1 MTETVHGYCRF
12 CVALCGIRVTVEN
25 DQVVDVRGDEDHPAS
40 RGYTCAKG
48 RGLGRWHHHPQR
60 ILSPRIRSGAELQNA
75 SWDEA
80 LGDAS
85 ERLRAIISESG
96 VDAVGTYLATASS
109 FDAAGRWASERLTRV
124 IGSRSKYTSTSI
136 DTPCKPLVSQLM
148 SGFPGLVPIL
158 DDKSCT
164 LSVFV
169 GCNPV
174 VSHGHLNAL
183 PDPVV
188 RLRELST
195 SPKELWVIDSRVS
208 ESSRLAT
215 RYLVPRPGSDF
226 AIFAYVIHELF
237 SIGGIDREYV
247 SRHTHESDLAALQGL
262 LSEWTLERASAVTG
276 CRPEELRDFSAAI
289 RRHGKTAIQTGT
301 GTTMSGTANL
311 TEWLIWV
318 TQILTGSYDTP
329 GGMWFHPGFIR
340 QLHTRIS
347 PNTKQPQQKVGPKSR
362 PELPIWGDEFPCS
375 AMADEIEAGNLRALI
390 VFGGN
395 PVSAFPN
402 TARMQRALER
412 LDALIVL
419 DVVETET
426 TPLASHIFPTKGQ
439 LERAD
444 VPYFVDQ
451 FNLDNSTQFT
461 PAIAKPVGDIR
472 SMWWIA
478 AKLAEGLDNNL
489 LPAPLTTESSDLDV
503 LGFIAGRA
511 AASFEEI
518 QQRRYIATA
527 PIFGWVLDRVLPGG
541 KWSLVPDELVT
552 QFADWQR
559 ITHPKGLLVTS
570 RRQPK
575 HLNSQ
580 HIPHHSGSSDSPLAI
595 INTSTALGLGI
606 KSGDDVIISTKNGE
620 LRIAAS
626 LNDELH
632 ADVIS
637 LPHGWRDTNVS
648 LLTSERDVDPLT
660 GMVIQTA
667 FSAQLRA
674 ADDR

>member
-1 MTETVHGYCRF
+1 MTKEVRGYCRF
-12 CVALCGIRVTVEN
+12 CVALCGIRVSVEDN
-25 DQVVDVRGDEDHPAS
+25 QVVDVRGDEDHPGS

-48 RGLGRWHHHPQR
+48 RGLGRWHHHPMR
-60 ILSPRIRSGAELQNA
+60 ILSPRMRHGASFQST
-75 SWDEA
+75 SWDKA

-109 FDAAGRWASERLTRV
+109 FDAAGRWAAERLTRV
-124 IGSRSKYTSTSI
+124 MGTRSKYTPTSI
-136 DTPCKPLVSQLM
+136 DTPCKPLISQLM
-148 SGFPGLVPIL
+148 SGFPGLVPVL
-158 DDKSCT
+158 DDKLCT

-188 RLRELST
+188 RLRELAM

-215 RYLVPRPGSDF
+215 KYLVPRPGSDF

-237 SIGGIDREYV
+237 SIGGINREYV
-247 SRHTHESDLAALQGL
+247 SAHADEADLNSLKGL
-262 LSEWTLERASAVTG
+262 LSEWTLEHASAVTG
-276 CRPEELRDFSAAI
+276 CEPEELREFSAAI
-289 RRHGKTAIQTGT
+289 RRHGKAAIQTGT
-301 GTTMSGTANL
+301 GSTMSGAANL

-318 TQILTGSYDTP
+318 THILTGSYDSP

-347 PNTKQPQQKVGPKSR
+347 ANAKQPQRKLGPRSR
-362 PELPIWGDEFPCS
+362 PELPVWGDEFPCS

-395 PVSAFPN
+395 PLSAFPN
-402 TARMQRALER
+402 TARMRRALQQ

-426 TPLASHIFPTKGQ
+426 TSLASHLFPTKGQ

-444 VPYFVDQ
+444 IPYFVDQ

-461 PAIAKPVGDIR
+461 PAIVEPTGEIR
-472 SMWWIA
+472 SMWWVA
-478 AKLAEGLDNNL
+478 AKLADGLGHNL
-489 LPAPLTTESSDLDV
+489 LPAPLTAESSDLDV

-511 AASFEEI
+511 AAPFEEI
-518 QQRRYIATA
+518 QQSGYIAHA
-527 PIFGWVLDRVLPGG
+527 PIFGWVLNQILPGG
-541 KWSLVPDELVT
+541 KWRLVPDELVA
-552 QFADWQR
+552 QFNDWRQ
-559 ITHPKGLLVTS
+559 ITAPQGLLITN

-580 HIPHHSGSSDSPLAI
+580 HIPHRSGSSDSPLAI
-595 INTSTALGLGI
+595 INSSTAQNLGI
-606 KSGDDVIISTKNGE
+606 KSGDDVIVSTENGE
-620 LRIAAS
+620 LRIAVTLS
-626 LNDELH
+626 DDLH

-637 LPHGWRDTNVS
+637 LPHGWRDVNVS
-648 LLTSERDVDPLT
+648 MLTSERDVDPLT

-667 FSAQLRA
+667 LAARLRPVN
-674 ADDR
+674 

>member
-12 CVALCGIRVTVEN
+12 CVALCGICVTVDN
-25 DQVVDVRGDEDHPAS
+25 DQVVDVRGDENHPGS

-48 RGLGRWHHHPQR
+48 RGLGQWHHHPRR
-60 ILSPRIRSGAELQNA
+60 IVSPRTRHGASLLNN
-75 SWDEA
+75 SWDDA

-85 ERLRAIISESG
+85 KRLRAIISESG

-109 FDAAGRWASERLTRV
+109 FDAAGRWAAERLTRV
-124 IGSRSKYTSTSI
+124 IGSRSKYTPTSI

-148 SGFPGLVPIL
+148 SGFPGLVPVL
-158 DDKSCT
+158 HDKVCT

-188 RLRELST
+188 RLRELGT

-215 RYLVPRPGSDF
+215 RHLMPRPGSDF

-237 SIGGIDREYV
+237 SIGGIDRKYV
-247 SRHTHESDLAALQGL
+247 SAHTHEMELAALQEL
-262 LSEWTLERASAVTG
+262 LSEWTLERASSVTG
-276 CRPEELRDFSAAI
+276 CGPEELREFSAAI
-289 RRHGKTAIQTGT
+289 RRHGKAAIQTGT
-301 GTTMSGTANL
+301 GSTMSGTANL

-318 TQILTGSYDTP
+318 THILTGSYDSP

-347 PNTKQPQQKVGPKSR
+347 SNSKQSERKDGPRSR

-402 TARMQRALER
+402 TTRMRRALQQ

-426 TPLASHIFPTKGQ
+426 TSLASHIFPTKGQ

-461 PAIAKPVGDIR
+461 PAIVKPIGESR
-472 SMWWIA
+472 SMWWVA
-478 AKLAEGLDNNL
+478 AKLAEGLESNL
-489 LPAPLTTESSDLDV
+489 LPAPLTTESSDLDI

-511 AASFEEI
+511 AAPFEEI
-518 QQRRYIATA
+518 QQNRYIAHA
-527 PIFGWVLDRVLPGG
+527 PIFGWVLNQVLPGG
-541 KWSLVPDELVT
+541 KWRLVPNELVA
-552 QFADWQR
+552 QFKDWRQ
-559 ITHPKGLLVTS
+559 ITAPRGLLITS

-580 HIPHHSGSSDSPLAI
+580 HIPHRSGSSDSPRAI

-606 KSGDDVIISTKNGE
+606 KSGDDVIISTENGE
-620 LRIAAS
+620 LRITATLS
-626 LNDELH
+626 DDLH

-637 LPHGWRDTNVS
+637 LPHGWRDANVS
-648 LLTSERDVDPLT
+648 LLTSERNVDPLT

-667 FSAQLRA
+667 LAAQLRVA
-674 ADDR
+674 HDR